1 MKGYV
6 YLFLTDGMLKMIT
19 ELEEYNGTHYD
30 NIQARVDTAK
40 VMRIM
45 EEHSN
50 WDYELTRTVVCN
62 YAIKPFFKILSVQ
75 EFHLLSDY
83 YYYFHTIYTHKLLQ
97 IIHKII
103 LAGIFSDFSIPFIV
117 KNTITTV

>member
-45 EEHSN
+45 SEHIY

-62 YAIKPFFKILSVQ
+62 YAIKPFLKFCLYKNFICFLTIIIIFILFTHTSYYKSYIRLFWQVYLAILVYR
-75 EFHLLSDY
+75 LL
-83 YYYFHTIYTHKLLQ
+83 
-97 IIHKII
+97 
-103 LAGIFSDFSIPFIV
+103 
-117 KNTITTV
+117 

>member
-45 EEHSN
+45 HEHIE

-62 YAIKPFFKILSVQ
+62 YAIKPFLKFCLYN
-75 EFHLLSDY
+75 LLSDY

-97 IIHKII
+97 IIY
-103 LAGIFSDFSIPFIV
+103 
-117 KNTITTV
+117 